1 MKPTCLVAGLFNY
14 DTIVTKETADGPE
27 RVVSQEVGG
36 TGGVVSKLMATLGW
50 ATMPVCRF
58 DDSEEGI
65 LLRDG
70 LAAYGCDMRYV
81 TNRPDGGTTILS
93 IVLTKRPDGQIPET
107 RQGGSTVA
115 ILAGSS

>member
-1 MKPTCLVAGLFNY
+1 MKPICLVAGLFND
-14 DTIVTKETADGPE
+14 DTFVTKETADGPE

-36 TGGVVSKLMATLGW
+36 TGGVVSKLTATLGW

-81 TNRPDGGTTILS
+81 TNRPDGGTTILEFMRK
-93 IVLTKRPDGQIPET
+93 LC
-107 RQGGSTVA
+107 
-115 ILAGSS
+115 